1 MVRRYDEGRKHQS
14 GGWWGGHVLKVAY
27 INLLAD
33 LTYCIMMKMC
43 CRNLQNNGDE
53 FCGGLWKDGAGGA
66 CGRRACELLSKIKG
80 EFVSHQS
87 VVF

>member
-1 MVRRYDEGRKHQS
+1 M
-14 GGWWGGHVLKVAY
+14 LKVAY
-27 INLLAD
+27 INLLAN
-33 LTYCIMMKMC
+33 LTYCVMIKMLS
-43 CRNLQNNGDE
+43 RNLQNNVNE
-53 FCGGLWKDGAGGA
+53 LCGGLWQDGAGGG